1 MNVEKIIKTDKPIP
15 LRQRTLIH
23 LNLVANKVSEIT
35 TNQLKP
41 FDVSLQQFNVLRIL
55 RGQKGNAANLS
66 TLNERMVTKMSNT
79 TRLVDKLITKGYVLR
94 RTCESNRRKVEI
106 YITESGLDALL
117 QMDKAMQSA
126 DETILE
132 KFTNEDLIVLNK
144 LFDKF

>member
-1 MNVEKIIKTDKPIP
+1 MNVEAIIKTEKEIP

-23 LNLVANKVSEIT
+23 LNLVSNKVTEVT
-35 TNQLKP
+35 TNKLKP

-55 RGQKGNAANLS
+55 RGQKGKAANLS
-66 TLNERMVTKMSNT
+66 TLNDRMVTKMSNT

-94 RTCESNRRKVEI
+94 TACESNRRKVEI

>member
-1 MNVEKIIKTDKPIP
+1 
-15 LRQRTLIH
+15 
-23 LNLVANKVSEIT
+23 
-35 TNQLKP
+35 
-41 FDVSLQQFNVLRIL
+41 
-55 RGQKGNAANLS
+55 
-66 TLNERMVTKMSNT
+66 T

-94 RTCESNRRKVEI
+94 TACESNRRKVEI

>member
-1 MNVEKIIKTDKPIP
+1 MNVETIIKTEKEIP

-23 LNLVANKVSEIT
+23 LNLVSNKVTEIT
-35 TNQLKP
+35 TNKLKP

-55 RGQKGNAANLS
+55 RGQKGKAANLS
-66 TLNERMVTKMSNT
+66 TLNDRMVTKMSNT

-94 RTCESNRRKVEI
+94 TACESNRRKVEI